1 LGVRLQV
8 GQMVRKPQVNVQEGK
23 FESWVSPIKTNKKNE
38 QALLLYSIT
47 ANKSKLWG
55 YLLKNKIGESGI

>member
-1 LGVRLQV
+1 
-8 GQMVRKPQVNVQEGK
+8 MVRKPQVNVQEGK

-47 ANKSKLWG
+47 PNKSKL
-55 YLLKNKIGESGI
+55 